1 MQSEGLEITKEKL
14 MAGTGISEH
23 ESDWILTVFSSFY
36 NFYMLFF
43 KILKRKNLEN
53 KNTYKKSAYIS
64 VKKKSIEFLSDYM
77 NLFKNKP
84 VGMKRFK
91 NEFFH
96 LYEISKKIPELF
108 TITNSTIKISNNGLK
123 LSQKVNKYN
132 KIGRNPPKEVVFGDM
147 KIQITD

>member
-1 MQSEGLEITKEKL
+1 
-14 MAGTGISEH
+14 
-23 ESDWILTVFSSFY
+23 
-36 NFYMLFF
+36 
-43 KILKRKNLEN
+43 
-53 KNTYKKSAYIS
+53 
-64 VKKKSIEFLSDYM
+64 M

-108 TITNSTIKISNNGLK
+108 TIANSTIKISQNGLK

-132 KIGRNPPKEVVFGDM
+132 IIGRNPPKEVIFGDM